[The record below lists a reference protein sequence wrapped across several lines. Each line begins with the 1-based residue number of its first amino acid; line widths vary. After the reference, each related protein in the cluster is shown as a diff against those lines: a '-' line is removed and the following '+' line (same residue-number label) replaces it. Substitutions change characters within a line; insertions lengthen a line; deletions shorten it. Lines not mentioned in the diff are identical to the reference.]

1 MRLYQRYE
9 KGRTPI
15 GAIVVR
21 LYHSGGEVRGFIR
34 EIQAEENDQSIFPSE
49 ELEPEVALR
58 LADNK
63 RQGDP
68 GQPIYIELAEGVEWN
83 PDWGERHN

>member
-1 MRLYQRYE
+1 
-9 KGRTPI
+9 
-15 GAIVVR
+15 VVR

-83 PDWGERHN
+83 PDSGERYN